1 MKKIVLA
8 AKRCLIIFLALFIS
22 TCVIHAQASRVVIKG
37 NITDVKT
44 GKPLAAASI
53 TEVNSNDR
61 QVNGVMTDED
71 GNFTLKI
78 ADTKNK
84 LRVAFIGY
92 ESRLIEIGTRTVFSI
107 TLEKDKGGNMDEVI
121 VVGTT
126 KPKVSNGFSDIVKR
140 DLSSSVSTIKG
151 EVFNEQP
158 VTSIDQMIQ
167 GRAAGVQVVSSNG
180 DPGAGIDIRIR
191 GASSIGS
198 GNDPLFVI
206 DGIPII
212 SSPFDGNS
220 SQTGQARINPL
231 ADINPLDI
239 ERIDILKDGSGAAI
253 YGSRA
258 ANGVVIVTT
267 KRGRKAVTNITL
279 NTSWGFQ
286 EAPPPIPVLNAA
298 EYKVMRLEAMQNAG
312 TLNPFLDQTR
322 AHLNDPAYFSYWYY
336 QSDTKWNDLIRR
348 TALTQ
353 NYSLSLNGGG
363 ESVKYSFGTSFTDNK
378 GASIGTGFQR
388 ATGRF
393 NLDYKVSKRL
403 SFSANI
409 PFTRSK
415 NTNLANTSSGG
426 TVYYTSLIKAPSMP
440 VYDVDL
446 TTGKPLKDYM
456 SLGGIQNNL
465 DNPVAWANTVT
476 NYTVSYN
483 LQPNIALRYDIGS
496 GLNFENTTSLN
507 YLGENGYYY
516 APAVATGLIW
526 NDRGFNRVETRDFE
540 RTQVVVNN
548 FIKYNKTF
556 NKLRVN
562 GLLANTI
569 QTFKQFQLQERGYAN
584 PSSEI
589 QTLNGPSRID
599 YIGTSTSFENTVSYV
614 AQANM
619 FYDDRYSLSLT
630 VRRDGSSKFGGSR
643 KYATFP
649 GISSFWRILKE
660 PFMKNA
666 RFVNELKLKGS
677 WGQTGNSGGIG
688 AYTYISQYNAGAN
701 YLGQTGIA
709 QSNAQLNNLQWE
721 TVEQANL
728 GLEASFFDNRF
739 GFDIDIYSKETK
751 NLIYNLIL
759 PASSG
764 IVSST
769 NPGGIIP
776 INLGNIRNQGIELD
790 LQAAILRPKTKN
802 KLAWDVSFNIA
813 RSINL
818 VTQLPGG
825 TLTFTSRGAG
835 GFVNQVKQGDAL
847 GTYYGL
853 KFLGV
858 YATDADAIVK
868 DAKGGRVFEADGVTP
883 KYMKIGS
890 ATGNVLK
897 GGDAIYQDFN
907 SDGVIDDQDRVLIG
921 NANPLFFGGFR
932 SNMTYKAFS
941 LTLFFNFQYGNDV
954 INAMRYNLEKMYS
967 PSATS
972 FPANTNQAASVL
984 RRWRKQGDIT
994 NMPRALDSDERN
1006 SIASSRWVEDGS
1018 YARLSQISLGYTLPT
1033 KLVQKMKLKGVSTQ
1047 LLVNNIFTWTNYT
1060 GADPEIGIS
1069 GSPSSIGI
1077 DEGQNPRTRGF
1088 TLAMTVRF

>member
-1 MKKIVLA
+1 MKKLILA
-8 AKRCLIIFLALFIS
+8 AKSYLMLFLVFT
-22 TCVIHAQASRVVIKG
+22 TCTCIVHAQAPRVVIKG

-44 GKPLAAASI
+44 GKPLAAASV
-53 TEVNSNDR
+53 TEVNNNDR

-78 ADTKNK
+78 SDTKNK
-84 LRVAFIGY
+84 LRIAFISY
-92 ESRLIEIGTRTVFSI
+92 ETRLVDIGNRTTFTVA
-107 TLEKDKGGNMDEVI
+107 LDRDKGGNMDEVI
-121 VVGTT
+121 VIGTKRQT
-126 KPKVSNGFSDIVKR
+126 VSNGFTDIVKR
-140 DLSSSVSTIKG
+140 DLSSAVSTIKG
-151 EVFNEQP
+151 EVFTEQP
-158 VTSIDQMIQ
+158 PTSIDQMIQ

-212 SSPFDGNS
+212 STPFDGNS
-220 SQTGQARINPL
+220 AQNGQARINPL

-286 EAPPPIPVLNAA
+286 EAPPAIPVLNAA
-298 EYKVMRLEAMQNAG
+298 DYKIMRIEAMQNAG

-322 AHLNDPAYFSYWYY
+322 AQLNDPAYFSYWYY

-348 TALTQ
+348 TAITQ
-353 NYSLSLNGGG
+353 NYNLSLSGGG
-363 ESVKYSFGTSFTDNK
+363 ESVKYSFTTSYGNNQ
-378 GASIGTGFQR
+378 GASIGTSLQR

-409 PFTRSK
+409 PFSRSK

-446 TTGKPLKDYM
+446 VTGKQLKDYM

-476 NYTVSYN
+476 NYTISYN
-483 LQPNIALRYDIGS
+483 LQPNIALRYDIGK

-507 YLGENGYYY
+507 YVGENGYYY
-516 APAVATGLIW
+516 APAIATGLIW
-526 NDRGFNRVETRDFE
+526 NDAGFNRVETRDFE
-540 RTQVVVNN
+540 RTQIVVNN
-548 FIKYNKTF
+548 FLKYNKTF

-589 QTLNGPSRID
+589 QTLNGPSRIA

-614 AQANM
+614 AQGNL
-619 FYDDRYSLSLT
+619 FYDDKYSLSLT
-630 VRRDGSSKFGGSR
+630 VRRDGSSKFGGSK

-649 GISSFWRILKE
+649 GVSAFWRILKE

-666 RFVNELKLKGS
+666 RFVSELKLKGS

-688 AYTYISQYNAGAN
+688 AYTYISQFNAGSN
-701 YLGQTGIA
+701 YLGYTGIS
-709 QSNAQLNNLQWE
+709 QSNAALNNLQWE
-721 TVEQANL
+721 VVEQANL
-728 GLEASFFDNRF
+728 GLEASFFDGRF
-739 GFDIDIYSKETK
+739 GFDIDVYSKETK
-751 NLIYNLIL
+751 KLIYNQAL
-759 PASSG
+759 PSSG
-764 IVSST
+764 
-769 NPGGIIP
+769 GIGSITT
-776 INLGNIRNQGIELD
+776 NLGNIRNQGIELD
-790 LQAAILRPKTKN
+790 LQASILRPKTKN

-818 VTQLPGG
+818 VTKLPGG
-825 TLTFTSRGAG
+825 TLTFTSQSAG
-835 GFVNQVKQGDAL
+835 GFVNQVKEGDAL

-858 YATDADAIVK
+858 YATDDDAVVK
-868 DAKGGRVFEADGVTP
+868 DAKGNRVFEADGITP
-883 KYMKIGS
+883 KYMRIGS
-890 ATGNVLK
+890 ATGSILK
-897 GGDAIYQDFN
+897 GGDAIYQDYN
-907 SDGVIDDQDRVLIG
+907 NDGVIDDQDRVLIG

-941 LTLFFNFQYGNDV
+941 LTLFFNFQYGNNV

-967 PSATS
+967 PNTQY
-972 FPANTNQAASVL
+972 PAAINQAASVL

-994 NMPRALDSDERN
+994 NMPRALDLDQRN
-1006 SIASSRWVEDGS
+1006 ALPSTRWVEDGS
-1018 YARLSQISLGYTLPT
+1018 YARLSQISFGYTLPT
-1033 KLVQKMKLKGVSTQ
+1033 KMVQKLKLKSISTQ
-1047 LLVNNIFTWTNYT
+1047 LLINNLFTWTKYT

-1069 GSPSSIGI
+1069 GNPSAIGI
-1077 DEGQNPRTRGF
+1077 DEGQNPRTKGF

>member
-1 MKKIVLA
+1 MKKLILA
-8 AKRCLIIFLALFIS
+8 TKSCLMLFLGLLACICTL
-22 TCVIHAQASRVVIKG
+22 HAQTPRVVIKG
-37 NITDVKT
+37 TITEIKT
-44 GKPLAAASI
+44 NKPLAAASI

-61 QVNGVMTDED
+61 QVNGVMSEED
-71 GNFTLKI
+71 GSFTLRI
-78 ADTKNK
+78 SDTKNK
-84 LRVAFIGY
+84 LRIAFIGY
-92 ESRLIEIGTRTVFSI
+92 ESKLIEIGNRTSFNIS
-107 TLEKDKGGNMDEVI
+107 LEKDNGGNMDEVI
-121 VVGTT
+121 VIGA
-126 KPKVSNGFSDIVKR
+126 KKSVSNGFTDINKK
-140 DLSSSVSTIKG
+140 DLSAAVSTIKR
-151 EVFNEQP
+151 EVFEEQP

-212 SSPFDGNS
+212 STPFDGNS
-220 SQTGQARINPL
+220 AQTGQARINPL

-267 KRGRKAVTNITL
+267 KRGRKSVTNITL

-286 EAPPPIPVLNAA
+286 EAPPAIPVLNAP
-298 EYKVMRLEAMQNAG
+298 EFKVMRLEALQNAG
-312 TLNPFLDQTR
+312 TLNPFIDATR
-322 AHLNDPAYFSYWYY
+322 AHLNDPTYFSYWYY
-336 QSDTKWNDLIRR
+336 QSNTKWNDLIRK
-348 TALTQ
+348 TAFTQ

-363 ESVKYSFGTSFTDNK
+363 ESVKYSFGTSYTDNK
-378 GASIGTGFQR
+378 GATIGTGFQR

-393 NLDYKVSKRL
+393 NLDYKVSNRL

-415 NTNLANTSSGG
+415 NTNLANTSNGG
-426 TVYYTSLIKAPSMP
+426 SVYYLSLIKAPSMP

-446 TTGKPLKDYM
+446 TTGKPIQDYL
-456 SLGGIQNNL
+456 SLGGIQGGL
-465 DNPVAWANTVT
+465 DNPLAWGNTVT

-483 LQPNIALRYDIGS
+483 LQPNIAIRYDVGK

-516 APAVATGLIW
+516 APAIATGLIW

-540 RTQVVVNN
+540 RTQIVINN
-548 FIKYNKTF
+548 FLKYNKTF
-556 NKLRVN
+556 NKFRVN

-569 QTFKQFQLQERGYAN
+569 QTFRQFQLQERGYAN

-599 YIGTSTSFENTVSYV
+599 FIGTSTSLENTVSYV
-614 AQANM
+614 AQGNM
-619 FYDDRYSLSLT
+619 FYDDKYSLSLT

-643 KYATFP
+643 KYANFP
-649 GISSFWRILKE
+649 GVSAFWRILKE
-660 PFMKNA
+660 PFMRKVS
-666 RFVNELKLKGS
+666 FVNELKLKGS

-688 AYTYISQYNAGAN
+688 AYTYISQFNAGAN
-701 YLGQTGIA
+701 YLGYTGIA
-709 QSNAQLNNLQWE
+709 QSNAELSNLQWE
-721 TVEQANL
+721 VVEQANL

-751 NLIYNLIL
+751 KLIYNQSL
-759 PASSG
+759 PSSSG
-764 IVSST
+764 ISNIT
-769 NPGGIIP
+769 N
-776 INLGNIRNQGIELD
+776 NLGNIKNQGIELD
-790 LQAAILRPKTKN
+790 LQAAILRPKSKN
-802 KLAWDVSFNIA
+802 KLAWDVSFNVA

-858 YATDADAIVK
+858 YATDDDAVVK
-868 DAKGGRVFEADGVTP
+868 DAKGAKVFEADGITP

-932 SNMTYKAFS
+932 SNMIYKSFS
-941 LTLFFNFQYGNDV
+941 LTLFFNFQYGNNV
-954 INAMRYNLEKMYS
+954 INGMKYSLERMMFS
-967 PSATS
+967 D
-972 FPANTNQAASVL
+972 NQAASVL
-984 RRWRKQGDIT
+984 RRWRKQGDVT
-994 NMPRALDSDERN
+994 NIPRALDNDNRN
-1006 SIASSRWVEDGS
+1006 SLPSSRWVEDGS

-1033 KLVQKMKLKGVSTQ
+1033 KFVQRMKLKGIQAQ
-1047 LLVNNIFTWTNYT
+1047 LLVNNLYTWTNYT